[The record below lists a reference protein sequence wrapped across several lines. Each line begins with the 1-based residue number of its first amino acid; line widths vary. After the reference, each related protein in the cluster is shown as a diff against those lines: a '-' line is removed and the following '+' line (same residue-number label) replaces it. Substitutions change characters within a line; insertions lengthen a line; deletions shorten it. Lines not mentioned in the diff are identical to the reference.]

1 MLYLNSRD
9 IAFFAKIKQHKVKN
23 LRLILIITIFFSFIS
38 VKVHAQ
44 FLMDMIDTTS
54 NVGKGILGVYK
65 KYDRLKVGGYIQP
78 QFQVASDKGIKSYEG
93 GDFAPQVS
101 NRFELRRS
109 RIRIDYVRLVESG
122 QPGIQIAFQF
132 DANEKGFTVR
142 DVWGRIFENKYKL
155 FSFTA
160 GMFAR
165 PFGFEVNFSSSDRES
180 PERGRM
186 SQILMK
192 SERDLGAMASFDPRK
207 NIGFLQNLKIDLG
220 VFNGQG
226 IVATGEFDNIKD
238 MIARISLKP
247 VHLSDKI
254 VFSAG
259 ASTLQGGLLQ
269 NTKYKYYTGT
279 ANGIKTTLVD
289 SSATNLYGRSPRIY
303 YGVDAQLKIKNR
315 IGSSEFRAEFLTGQ
329 QTGTNLNS
337 ETPTNLMIGNEGYYV
352 RKFNGAYFY
361 YLQNLFSTKHQ
372 LVLKYDWYDPNTNV
386 RGMEIGVPGS
396 VLTAANIKY
405 NTFGIGYVYYIT
417 ENAKLV
423 VYYARVMNEHTQ
435 LKGYTSDVSD
445 DVMSFRMQF
454 RF

>member
-1 MLYLNSRD
+1 MILFSLQ
-9 IAFFAKIKQHKVKN
+9 IIKQDKVKD
-23 LRLILIITIFFSFIS
+23 LRLILCITIFFSLVS

-44 FLMDMIDTTS
+44 FLMDMVDTTS

-65 KYDRLKVGGYIQP
+65 KYDRLRIGGYIQP
-78 QFQVASDKGIKSYEG
+78 QFQVASAKGIKSYEG
-93 GDFAPQVS
+93 GDFAPEVS
-101 NRFELRRS
+101 NRFSLRRS

-142 DVWGRIFENKYKL
+142 DVWGRIFENKFKL
-155 FSFTA
+155 FSFTS

-165 PFGFEVNFSSSDRES
+165 PFGFEVNYSSSDRES

-192 SERDLGAMASFDPRK
+192 SERDLGAMMSFDPRK
-207 NIGFLQNLKIDLG
+207 SIGFLSNLKIDLG

-226 IVATGEFDNIKD
+226 IVANGDFDNIKD
-238 MIARISLKP
+238 MMARISLKP
-247 VHLSDKI
+247 VPLSDK
-254 VFSAG
+254 VLFSAG

-269 NTKYKYYTGT
+269 NTQYKYYTGT

-289 SSATNLYGRSPRIY
+289 SSAFNLHSKSPRIY
-303 YGVDAQLKIKNR
+303 YGADAQLKIKNR
-315 IGSSEFRAEFLTGQ
+315 VGFSEFRAEFVAGQ
-329 QTGTNLNS
+329 QTGTNLSS
-337 ETPTNLMIGNEGYYV
+337 ETPTTLMIGKEGYYV

-361 YLQNLFSTKHQ
+361 YLQSLFSTKHQ
-372 LVLKYDWYDPNTNV
+372 MVLKYDWYDPNSYVN
-386 RGMEIGVPGS
+386 GKEIGVPGS
-396 VLTAANIKY
+396 VLTAENIRY
-405 NTFGIGYVYYIT
+405 NTLGLGYVWYIT

-445 DVMSFRMQF
+445 DVITFRMQF

>member
-1 MLYLNSRD
+1 V
-9 IAFFAKIKQHKVKN
+9 KKVK
-23 LRLILIITIFFSFIS
+23 LIIAICMILSLIS
-38 VKVHAQ
+38 GKVHAQ
-44 FLMDMIDTTS
+44 FLMDIIDTTS

-65 KYDRLKVGGYIQP
+65 KYDRLKIGGYIQP

-93 GDFAPQVS
+93 GDFAPQAS

-142 DVWGRIFENKYKL
+142 DVWGRIFENNFKL
-155 FSFTA
+155 FSFTT

-165 PFGFEVNFSSSDRES
+165 PFGFEVNYSSSDRES

-192 SERDLGAMASFDPRK
+192 SERDLGAMMSFDPRK
-207 NIGFLQNLKIDLG
+207 NIGILSKLKIDLG
-220 VFNGQG
+220 FFNGQG

-247 VHLSDKI
+247 VHLSENI
-254 VFSAG
+254 SFSAG
-259 ASTLQGGLLQ
+259 TSTLQGGLLQ

-289 SSATNLYGRSPRIY
+289 SSATHLNGKSPRIY
-303 YGVDAQLKIKNR
+303 YGADAQLKIKNKV
-315 IGSSEFRAEFLTGQ
+315 GYSEFRAEIIVGQ
-329 QTGTNLNS
+329 QTGSILSS
-337 ETPTNLMIGNEGYYV
+337 ETPTALMIGKDGYYV
-352 RKFNGAYFY
+352 RNFNGAYLY
-361 YLQNLFSTKHQ
+361 YLQSLFSTKHQ
-372 LVLKYDWYDPNTNV
+372 LVLKYDWYDPNSYV
-386 RGMEIGVPGS
+386 RGNEIGETGS
-396 VLTAANIKY
+396 ALTAANIKY
-405 NTFGIGYVYYIT
+405 NTLGLGYVYYMT

-435 LKGYTSDVSD
+435 LKGYTSDVLD
-445 DVMSFRMQF
+445 DVITFRMQF